1 MSSWLDSFVAIDTET
16 TGFGPQARILS
27 VGFVHFRGG
36 SPVETRSFRF
46 FPDGVDWNAP
56 DVQEALS
63 VNGLSKE
70 MIWNAPP
77 FWRTLHKVI
86 DHLNRETVWVG
97 HHVKFDLD
105 MLIAEVARTREMF
118 DSTVGRM
125 ICPTLLSSPEL
136 VVDTI
141 LLDQALGQPGAT
153 RKLADVCAR
162 WEVPLE
168 GAHTAVGDA
177 MAAGMLAVKIGA
189 WGPTGIDRM
198 RKLLDQASTE
208 RQAERAARHAERNQT
223 DMKIRMIGN
232 NVLLK
237 RAASEAVT
245 PGGIIIPDSHQKKST
260 YAEVVAVGPGAV
272 NKQGVF
278 VETTVKPGDTVLMSQ
293 WTGAEM
299 KHDGQSLLIAGEDE
313 ILAVVENDEPRK

>member
-1 MSSWLDSFVAIDTET
+1 MRSWLDSFVAIDTET
-16 TGFGPQARILS
+16 TGFGPEARILS

-70 MIWNAPP
+70 MLWNAPP
-77 FWRTLHKVI
+77 FWRTLHKVL

-97 HHVKFDLD
+97 HYAKFDVD
-105 MLIAEVARTREMF
+105 MLTAEVRRAADVF
-118 DSTVGRM
+118 GWLHY
-125 ICPTLLSSPEL
+125 PFLSPPEL
-136 VVDTI
+136 LVDTI
-141 LLDQALGQPGAT
+141 LLDQALGQSGAS

-189 WGPTGIDRM
+189 WGPTCIDRM